1 MCINGPFRLP
11 ATQCLSFAMKKTI
24 LFAYTFLILGS
35 IAVQA
40 QIPANS
46 SRLNLPNKAQTM
58 QFDRTLVRKPT
69 VLSYKPLALEKPQA
83 LNDYYR
89 ALLFAK
95 STPGSTST
103 TPLIAESSTTAVGL
117 QVAKT
122 DRRAISMER
131 LSDDNLFSNEWLTV
145 SNVYPN
151 PASDY
156 AEFDYT
162 MKSSDREAK
171 IIICNILGNPISE
184 YSLDKNDR
192 KLRINTRDMPTSVY
206 FYRLAID
213 GNSVATKKLLVRHQ
227 Q

>member
-1 MCINGPFRLP
+1 
-11 ATQCLSFAMKKTI
+11 MKKTI
-24 LFAYTFLILGS
+24 LVVYIFLILSS
-35 IAVQA
+35 ISVQA
-40 QIPANS
+40 QVPANS
-46 SRLNLPNKAQTM
+46 SRLNLPNKTQTM
-58 QFDRTLVRKPT
+58 SFDRPLMQKPT

-95 STPGSTST
+95 PADNTAPSTVSV
-103 TPLIAESSTTAVGL
+103 AESLAVNPNA
-117 QVAKT
+117 QVAKA
-122 DRRAISMER
+122 DRRSATIER
-131 LSDDNLFSNEWLTV
+131 ASDENLFSNEWLIV

-162 MKSSDREAK
+162 IKSSEREAK
-171 IIICNILGNPISE
+171 IVICNILGNPISE
-184 YSLDKNDR
+184 YNLDKNEH

>member
-1 MCINGPFRLP
+1 
-11 ATQCLSFAMKKTI
+11 MKKTI
-24 LFAYTFLILGS
+24 LFVYIFLTFSCLTT
-35 IAVQA
+35 QA
-40 QIPANS
+40 QVPANS
-46 SRLNLPNKAQTM
+46 SRLNLPNKM
-58 QFDRTLVRKPT
+58 QAMAFDRPLVQKPT

-95 STPGSTST
+95 SANSSTNNT
-103 TPLIAESSTTAVGL
+103 AAAAESLAVNPTP
-117 QVAKT
+117 QVAKA
-122 DRRAISMER
+122 DRRASTVER
-131 LSDDNLFSNEWLTV
+131 ASLSDDHLFSNEWLTV
-145 SNVYPN
+145 SNIYPN

-156 AEFDYT
+156 AEFDYSLKT
-162 MKSSDREAK
+162 SDREAK

>member
-1 MCINGPFRLP
+1 M
-11 ATQCLSFAMKKTI
+11 
-24 LFAYTFLILGS
+24 LGYVS
-35 IAVQA
+35 VQA
-40 QIPANS
+40 QVPANS
-46 SRLNLPNKAQTM
+46 SRLNLPNKAQAIR
-58 QFDRTLVRKPT
+58 FDRTLVQKPT
-69 VLSYKPLALEKPQA
+69 ILSYKPLALEKPQA

-89 ALLFAK
+89 ALLFPK
-95 STPGSTST
+95 KGNESTSAT
-103 TPLIAESSTTAVGL
+103 VAVTESTAIATSPQTAR
-117 QVAKT
+117 T
-122 DRRAISMER
+122 DRRTASVDR
-131 LSDDNLFSNEWLTV
+131 VSDDNLFSNEWLTV

-162 MKSSDREAK
+162 MKNTGREAK
-171 IIICNILGNPISE
+171 IVICNILGNPISE
-184 YSLDKNDR
+184 YTLDKNDR

>member
-1 MCINGPFRLP
+1 
-11 ATQCLSFAMKKTI
+11 MKKTI
-24 LFAYTFLILGS
+24 LFVYTFLTLGCLA
-35 IAVQA
+35 IQA
-40 QIPANS
+40 QVPANS
-46 SRLNLPNKAQTM
+46 SRLNLPNKAQAM
-58 QFDRTLVRKPT
+58 QFDRTLVQKPT
-69 VLSYKPLALEKPQA
+69 VLSYKPLSLEKPQA

-89 ALLFAK
+89 ALMFAK
-95 STPGSTST
+95 PVNGTAPT
-103 TPLIAESSTTAVGL
+103 TVATAESTATAATV
-117 QVAKT
+117 QVTKT
-122 DRRAISMER
+122 DRRTPSMER
-131 LSDDNLFSNEWLTV
+131 VSDENLFSNEWLTV

-156 AEFDYT
+156 AEFDYS
-162 MKSSDREAK
+162 MKNSDREAK
-171 IIICNILGNPISE
+171 IVICNILGNPISE

>member
-1 MCINGPFRLP
+1 
-11 ATQCLSFAMKKTI
+11 MKKTI
-24 LFAYTFLILGS
+24 LFVSISLMLGYVS
-35 IAVQA
+35 VQA
-40 QIPANS
+40 QVPANS
-46 SRLNLPNKAQTM
+46 SRLNLPNKAQAIR
-58 QFDRTLVRKPT
+58 FDRTLVQKPT
-69 VLSYKPLALEKPQA
+69 ILSYKPLALEKPQA

-89 ALLFAK
+89 ALLFPK
-95 STPGSTST
+95 KGNESTSAT
-103 TPLIAESSTTAVGL
+103 VAVTESTAIATSPQTAR
-117 QVAKT
+117 T
-122 DRRAISMER
+122 DRRTASVDR
-131 LSDDNLFSNEWLTV
+131 VSDDNLFSNEWLTV

-162 MKSSDREAK
+162 MKNTGREAK
-171 IIICNILGNPISE
+171 IVICNILGNPISE
-184 YSLDKNDR
+184 YTLDKNDR

>member
-1 MCINGPFRLP
+1 M
-11 ATQCLSFAMKKTI
+11 TVK
-24 LFAYTFLILGS
+24 
-35 IAVQA
+35 A
-40 QIPANS
+40 QVPANS
-46 SRLNLPNKAQTM
+46 SRLNLPHKTQAM
-58 QFDRTLVRKPT
+58 SFDRPLMQKPT

-89 ALLFAK
+89 ALMFAK
-95 STPGSTST
+95 PANNPAPSTVAVP
-103 TPLIAESSTTAVGL
+103 ESLEFNPNA
-117 QVAKT
+117 QVARA
-122 DRRAISMER
+122 DRRAASIER
-131 LSDDNLFSNEWLTV
+131 ASDENLFSNEWLTV

-162 MKSSDREAK
+162 IKSSEREAK
-171 IIICNILGNPISE
+171 IVICNILGNPISE
-184 YSLDKNDR
+184 YNLDKNDR

>member
-1 MCINGPFRLP
+1 M
-11 ATQCLSFAMKKTI
+11 S
-24 LFAYTFLILGS
+24 
-35 IAVQA
+35 
-40 QIPANS
+40 
-46 SRLNLPNKAQTM
+46 
-58 QFDRTLVRKPT
+58 FDRPLVQKPT

-95 STPGSTST
+95 PASSSVNNTVAV
-103 TPLIAESSTTAVGL
+103 AESLAVNPNVQL
-117 QVAKT
+117 AKA
-122 DRRAISMER
+122 DRRASNLDRI
-131 LSDDNLFSNEWLTV
+131 SDDHLFSNEWLTI
-145 SNVYPN
+145 SNIYPN

-156 AEFDYT
+156 AEFDYSL
-162 MKSSDREAK
+162 KSSDREAK
-171 IIICNILGNPISE
+171 IVICNVLGNPISE

>member
-1 MCINGPFRLP
+1 MIPSISTLP
-11 ATQCLSFAMKKTI
+11 FAMKKTI
-24 LFAYTFLILGS
+24 LFVYTFLILGCL
-35 IAVQA
+35 AAQA
-40 QIPANS
+40 QVPANS
-46 SRLNLPNKAQTM
+46 SRLNLPSKTQTM
-58 QFDRTLVRKPT
+58 SFDRPLVQKPT
-69 VLSYKPLALEKPQA
+69 ILSYKPLALEKPQA

-95 STPGSTST
+95 PANNNASPTVA
-103 TPLIAESSTTAVGL
+103 IAESTATAATL
-117 QVAKT
+117 QTAKT
-122 DRRAISMER
+122 DRRAASIER
-131 LSDDNLFSNEWLTV
+131 VSDENLFSNDWLTI

-162 MKSSDREAK
+162 MKNSDREAK
-171 IIICNILGNPISE
+171 IVICNILGNPISE
-184 YSLDKNDR
+184 YRLDKTDG

>member
-1 MCINGPFRLP
+1 
-11 ATQCLSFAMKKTI
+11 MKKAI
-24 LFAYTFLILGS
+24 LFVYTFLTLGCL
-35 IAVQA
+35 AVQA
-40 QIPANS
+40 QVPANR
-46 SRLNLPNKAQTM
+46 SRLNLPNKTQTM
-58 QFDRTLVRKPT
+58 QFDRALVQKPT
-69 VLSYKPLALEKPQA
+69 VLSYKPLSLEKPQA

-89 ALLFAK
+89 ALMFAK
-95 STPGSTST
+95 PANSPAPATVA
-103 TPLIAESSTTAVGL
+103 IAESTATATAL
-117 QVAKT
+117 QIAKT
-122 DRRAISMER
+122 DRRAVSMDR
-131 LSDDNLFSNEWLTV
+131 ASDENLFSNEWLTV

-162 MKSSDREAK
+162 MKNSDREAK
-171 IIICNILGNPISE
+171 IVICNILGNPISE
-184 YSLDKNDR
+184 YSLDKNER

>member
-1 MCINGPFRLP
+1 
-11 ATQCLSFAMKKTI
+11 MKKTI
-24 LFAYTFLILGS
+24 LIVYIFLILS
-35 IAVQA
+35 SMATQA
-40 QIPANS
+40 QVPANS
-46 SRLNLPNKAQTM
+46 SRLNLPNKSQTM
-58 QFDRTLVRKPT
+58 SFDRPLMQKPT

-89 ALLFAK
+89 ALMFAK
-95 STPGSTST
+95 PASNTAPSTVAA
-103 TPLIAESSTTAVGL
+103 AESLAVNPNV
-117 QVAKT
+117 QVAKA
-122 DRRAISMER
+122 DRRSASIER
-131 LSDDNLFSNEWLTV
+131 TSDENLFSNEWLTV

-162 MKSSDREAK
+162 IKGSEREAK
-171 IIICNILGNPISE
+171 IVICNILGNPISE